1 MDISSLNNKIVI
13 IPDRM
18 KDSFIKLISNKL
30 FNIKVITLSELK
42 KLYYFDYDKEAIYY
56 VCNKYNVVSDI
67 AKKYIDSIYYI
78 KDIESDKVKF
88 LSDLKSDLESNL
100 LLYKNDLFKTFFNN
114 RDIVLVDGE
123 YYDKFY
129 LNIVSSLNALSVTNY
144 SVYNYNSKKKLYKCS
159 NKNEEV
165 ELLASN
171 ICNLIKS
178 GIDINKIKI
187 ANVSEDYYYDIRKVF
202 RLFNIPVNLE
212 NNNSVNGIELINVF
226 KNNYSSN
233 IEDTLNK
240 VFEYVKTEED
250 SDVYKRI
257 VNIVNSY
264 CFIDDY
270 NKVRDL
276 IFDDISRIKVRSE
289 IIEPAVNVC
298 DILYD
303 IIGDDEYVFL
313 INYNE
318 DVIPVNYKD
327 EDYLSDKIKSLLGIS
342 ESFDLNKKINSMLQN
357 RIRSIKNLS
366 VSYSSFDLNNELYIS
381 SSYDEDMFEESD
393 FEISY
398 NHSNKFNKIKL
409 VSLKDDFNKYGSV
422 NNSLLVLNSNY
433 IKEEYLS
440 YSNKYSLIN
449 SDELYNYL
457 SNRLVLSY
465 TSLNSYNECAFKY
478 YLKYVLKLDKYED
491 SFDACIGN
499 IFHHIL
505 SLCFENDFDF
515 EKCWSNEISSLKYVL
530 NNSEK
535 FFLEKLKNDLLLVI
549 ETIKNQL
556 NYTSLKKIMYEK
568 EIFIKI
574 NDDLHVSFKGFVDKI
589 MYDEIEGFNIAVII
603 DYKTGNPNININNSI
618 YGLDMQLPIYVYLI
632 KKSNLL
638 SNVKIGGFYLQKI
651 VNNETDPDKK
661 AESLKLQGYS
671 NSDTDILKYVD
682 SSYEN
687 SKIIKSLKVGNNGF
701 YNYSKVIS
709 DEEID
714 KLSLIVENN
723 INESYKNI
731 LDARFDINPK
741 MINNENKGC
750 SYCKYKDICYMRNED
765 IVNLESKSNIF
776 GGELDD

>member
-42 KLYYFDYDKEAIYY
+42 KFYYFDYDKEAIYY

-67 AKKYIDSIYYI
+67 AKTYIDSIYYI

-100 LLYKNDLFKTFFNN
+100 LLYKNDLFKNFFNN
-114 RDIVLVDGE
+114 RDIILVDGE

-144 SVYNYNSKKKLYKCS
+144 SVYNYSSKKKLYKCS

-226 KNNYSSN
+226 KSNYSSN

-381 SSYDEDMFEESD
+381 SSYDEDMFEESG

-515 EKCWSNEISSLKYVL
+515 EECWSNEISSLKYVL

-723 INESYKNI
+723 INESYKSI

-765 IVNLESKSNIF
+765 IVNLESKTNLF

>member
-114 RDIVLVDGE
+114 RDIVLVDAE

-178 GIDINKIKI
+178 GININKIKI

-226 KNNYSSN
+226 KSNYSSN

-505 SLCFENDFDF
+505 SLCFESDFDF

-731 LDARFDINPK
+731 LDAKFDINPK